1 MKRSTLDALTRDLR
15 LSEPAAALALD
26 LSGSRPNSA
35 AWRAFAIRLMNGAGI
50 AALGAGAIFFVAANW
65 QDYGVLGRFALLQV
79 AFAIC
84 IGAAWWKSP
93 PHAIG
98 TSALVLAVLLVGALL
113 ALFGQTYQTGADVFE
128 LFFYWAALA
137 LPLALAGRSGAAWA
151 VWWTVL
157 NVGLALY
164 TGWQGPDHFMWRWI
178 DARGL
183 GKPLALMLPCAV
195 NFAGAAIFLQLR
207 RSRFELD
214 APRWLVRLLATFA
227 FLYGTTACITAVV
240 GGSWVADGGK
250 ELRGQ
255 EALAI
260 GLYAAAC
267 IAIAAGTLRAKRD
280 VFPMAAIIASWIAIT
295 TAVLVK
301 NMRIEDLGAFFVVTL
316 WLIGASTAAGYVLM
330 KWVREWRFDEEAVE
344 THA

>member
-1 MKRSTLDALTRDLR
+1 
-15 LSEPAAALALD
+15 
-26 LSGSRPNSA
+26 
-35 AWRAFAIRLMNGAGI
+35 
-50 AALGAGAIFFVAANW
+50 
-65 QDYGVLGRFALLQV
+65 
-79 AFAIC
+79 
-84 IGAAWWKSP
+84 
-93 PHAIG
+93 
-98 TSALVLAVLLVGALL
+98 
-113 ALFGQTYQTGADVFE
+113 
-128 LFFYWAALA
+128 
-137 LPLALAGRSGAAWA
+137 
-151 VWWTVL
+151 
-157 NVGLALY
+157 
-164 TGWQGPDHFMWRWI
+164 
-178 DARGL
+178 
-183 GKPLALMLPCAV
+183 
-195 NFAGAAIFLQLR
+195 
-207 RSRFELD
+207 
-214 APRWLVRLLATFA
+214 VRLLATFA